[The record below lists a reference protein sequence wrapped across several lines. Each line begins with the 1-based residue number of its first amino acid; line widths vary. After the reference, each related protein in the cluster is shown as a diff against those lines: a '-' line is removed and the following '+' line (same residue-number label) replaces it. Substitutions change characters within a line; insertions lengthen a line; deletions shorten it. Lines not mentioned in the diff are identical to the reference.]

1 MKHPQSPTFSSW
13 RRRVTGGQQ
22 NKKENDKGK
31 KVDKY
36 TINELKEAGY
46 LDENW
51 FIQDLSNFTCEIDIV
66 KILKDE
72 NIKNFK
78 RVSSGA
84 IYDHSTAVKKYKKIG
99 SSIWGDGDIRL
110 LIKK

>member
-1 MKHPQSPTFSSW
+1 MPVEKHTSY
-13 RRRVTGGQQ
+13 
-22 NKKENDKGK
+22 KE
-31 KVDKY
+31 
-36 TINELKEAGY
+36 
-46 LDENW
+46 
-51 FIQDLSNFTCEIDIV
+51 IV

-84 IYDHSTAVKKYKKIG
+84 TYDHPTAVKKYKKIG